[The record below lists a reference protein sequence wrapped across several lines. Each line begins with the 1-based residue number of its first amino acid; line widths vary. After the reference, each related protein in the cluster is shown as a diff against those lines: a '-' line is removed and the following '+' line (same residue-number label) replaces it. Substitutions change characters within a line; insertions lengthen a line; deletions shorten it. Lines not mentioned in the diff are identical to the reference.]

1 MSRHPR
7 TIRLTLL
14 FWLFVGLACGPCNL
28 LSREMPTPPRPLVI
42 STEAAARLQARI
54 EQSLRGEPGQQFILR
69 MTEVEVTSLVASKL
83 AEYEESPVT
92 DPRIWFTKGKIYG
105 TGRVEIFSIPTPFF
119 VIASARIEDG
129 QVVVSIEDSS
139 AGVLPVPQRLLQT
152 ISQSI
157 NETIQEVQ
165 LDLEVTA
172 LEILE
177 GEIIIKGTR
186 K

>member
-7 TIRLTLL
+7 MIRLTLL
-14 FWLFVGLACGPCNL
+14 FWLFVGLACGPCNF

-42 STEAAARLQARI
+42 STEAATQLEARI

-69 MTEVEVTSLVASKL
+69 MTDVEVTSLVASKL

-105 TGRVEIFSIPTPFF
+105 TGRVEIFSIPTPFL

-129 QVVVSIEDSS
+129 QVVVTIEDSS
-139 AGVLPVPQRLLQT
+139 AGVFPVPQRLLQT
-152 ISQSI
+152 MSQSI
-157 NETIQEVQ
+157 NETLQEAQ
-165 LDLEVTA
+165 LEVEVSA

>member
-1 MSRHPR
+1 MARHPR
-7 TIRLTLL
+7 MIRLALL
-14 FWLFVGLACGPCNL
+14 CWLFVGLACGPCNF

-42 STEAAARLQARI
+42 STEAATQLEARI

-69 MTEVEVTSLVASKL
+69 MTDVEVTSLVASKL

-105 TGRVEIFSIPTPFF
+105 TGRVEIFSIPTPFL

-129 QVVVSIEDSS
+129 QVVVTIEDSS

-157 NETIQEVQ
+157 NETIQEAQ
-165 LDLEVTA
+165 LELEVTA

>member
-1 MSRHPR
+1 MSKHSWM
-7 TIRLTLL
+7 IRFILP
-14 FWLFVGLACGPCNL
+14 FWLLIGLACGPCNF
-28 LSREMPTPPRPLVI
+28 LSREMPTPPRPLVV
-42 STEAAARLQARI
+42 STEAAAQLEARI
-54 EQSLRGEPGQQFILR
+54 QQSLRGEPGQQFILR
-69 MTEVEVTSLVASKL
+69 MTDVEVTSLVASKL
-83 AEYEESPVT
+83 TEYEESPVT

-105 TGRVEIFSIPTPFF
+105 TGRVEIFSIPTPFLI
-119 VIASARIEDG
+119 IASARIEDG
-129 QVVVSIEDSS
+129 QVVVTIEDSS
-139 AGVLPVPQRLLQT
+139 AGVLPVPQKLLQT

-157 NETIQEVQ
+157 NETIRETQ